1 MSGDGW
7 GWPAQVHSAAAI
19 GRGSD
24 ELRNKGWVGHDQ
36 PSLFFALIA
45 DVGRNWNRLLHS
57 GGGSAKLRS
66 AS

>member
-1 MSGDGW
+1 MQ
-7 GWPAQVHSAAAI
+7 PAFAS